1 MRYRDAGVDIA
12 QADKLVELIK
22 KLNPKGRSQIG
33 PFAGLFDLTEILKH
47 YTNPVLVSS
56 TDGIGTKTR
65 IALEYKKFDG
75 LGQDLVAMNVNDLV
89 CLGAKPLFFLDY
101 YATAQLDLEMSR
113 EIFAGLVKACDEA
126 NCVLIGGE
134 TAQLRD
140 LFVKSDDFELVGFV
154 VGIVERSKIPDPQR
168 VEPGDVL
175 IGLAASGPHCN
186 GFSLIRKIIE
196 KAKLELSKTYPE
208 AGERPLGELLLEPMP
223 IYSTVVLKLFEQG
236 MVKGAAHITGGGIA
250 GNVVR
255 ALNDQVDSVIHKGS
269 WPIPKLF
276 LALQSWGDV
285 PEDELW
291 EVFNMGLGFILI
303 VSREQADAVLK
314 SLAEQGQRAYRVGE
328 IVRGTGV
335 IAYDRV
341 KRLMGL

>member
-22 KLNPKGRSQIG
+22 KLNKKGSSQIG
-33 PFAGLFDLTEILKH
+33 PFAGLFDLKEILRD
-47 YTNPVLVSS
+47 YTDPVLVSS

-65 IALEYKKFDG
+65 IALEYRKLDG

-89 CLGAKPLFFLDY
+89 CLGARPLVFLDY

-113 EIFAGLVKACDEA
+113 EIFTGLVRACDQA
-126 NCVLIGGE
+126 GCVLIGGE

-140 LFVKSDDFELVGFV
+140 LFVRADDFELVGFV
-154 VGIVERSKIPDPQR
+154 VGIAERSRIPDPQK

-196 KAKLELSKTYPE
+196 ERKLELHKVYSE

-223 IYSTVVLKLFEQG
+223 IYSNVVLKLFEG
-236 MVKGAAHITGGGIA
+236 FPVKGAAHITGGGIA
-250 GNVVR
+250 GNLVR
-255 ALNDQVDSVIHKGS
+255 ALNDRVDAVIHRGS
-269 WPIPKLF
+269 WSIPKLF
-276 LALQSWGDV
+276 GALQSWGDV

-291 EVFNMGLGFILI
+291 EVFNMGLGFLVI
-303 VSREQADAVLK
+303 VPREQAEAVLEFLE
-314 SLAEQGQRAYRVGE
+314 SQGERAYRVGE
-328 IVRGTGV
+328 IIKGTG
-335 IAYDRV
+335 RV
-341 KRLMGL
+341 VME